1 MPLDLTATRRGPVDE
16 LAVRGGVA
24 LLALPPASRF
34 ILRGRPNAIAAAG
47 EAFGVAL
54 PQQAC
59 RAPAAGD
66 RAALWLGPDEW
77 LLLASAP
84 DGAALRTGLERAMDG
99 KPHSLVDVSHRQ
111 TGIEISGAGAVA
123 TLNAGCPLDLDPR
136 VFLVGM
142 CTRTVL
148 AKSEIVLWR
157 TAPVTFHLEAW
168 RSFAPYIRRLLEEAS
183 REFPRLMH

>member
-1 MPLDLTATRRGPVDE
+1 MPLDLTATRRGPIDE
-16 LAVRGGVA
+16 LAARGVA

-47 EAFGVAL
+47 EALGVSF

-59 RAPAAGD
+59 RAATAGD

-77 LLLASAP
+77 LLLAPAP
-84 DGAALRTGLERAMDG
+84 DGAGLRTRLEQAMDG

-111 TGIEISGAGAVA
+111 TSIEISGADAVPA
-123 TLNAGCPLDLDPR
+123 LNAGCPLDLDPR
-136 VFLVGM
+136 VFPVGM
-142 CTRTVL
+142 CTRTIL

-157 TAPVTFHLEAW
+157 TAPVNFHLEVW
-168 RSFAPYIRRLLEEAS
+168 RSFAPYVWQLLEEAS